1 MWKALRVIGIIGT
14 KKGRQK
20 GSQCRKTMV
29 VEDTIYWCSEIAGS
43 ATDCNRFFHVYK
55 GIKNIVLDRS

>member
-20 GSQCRKTMV
+20 GSLCRKTMV
-29 VEDTIYWCSEIAGS
+29 VEDMIYWCSEIAGS
-43 ATDCNRFFHVYK
+43 ATDSDRFVPVYK
-55 GIKNIVLDRS
+55 GIKNIVLDGS